1 MEPDQPERKPEPGD
15 LIEIDRGAYQHW
27 GIYVGDGYIIHL
39 VSSDFA
45 QAASNSLACMM
56 ENKAVVKK
64 EKLSDVAGND
74 KYTINNQLDTKY
86 KPHPVDEIL
95 KEAESFVGKDLP
107 YSVVSKNCEHF
118 VTCLR
123 YGKPE
128 SQQVQ
133 KAVEVGIGMG
143 VAALL
148 EVGGL
153 AELTSSNKE
162 KKQKQ

>member
-1 MEPDQPERKPEPGD
+1 M
-15 LIEIDRGAYQHW
+15 
-27 GIYVGDGYIIHL
+27 
-39 VSSDFA
+39 
-45 QAASNSLACMM
+45 ACMK
-56 ENKAVVKK
+56 ENKAVVKR

-95 KEAESFVGKDLP
+95 KEAESFVGMDLP
-107 YSVVSKNCEHF
+107 YSVVSQNCEHF

-128 SQQVQ
+128 SQQVR
-133 KAVEVGIGMG
+133 KALEVVVGVS

-148 EVGGL
+148 DVGSL

-162 KKQKQ
+162 KK